1 MNESET
7 GKISEALRRIEST
20 AAALW
25 ADHYTH
31 AVRGKIELLR
41 ELNSALPLAQ
51 KLEARLARLENYI
64 RVSDE
69 KREQLE
75 AEVVSLRAEL
85 EQANKRI
92 ETLRQESQSHAD
104 TIREMVPSYMKYWAP
119 LSAVEI
125 LCKEQEKLRAEL
137 EQERIQHAGCLT
149 AAEGWAKDPPK
160 KGDWAWSPAF
170 QAALDLRAQ
179 VEQLTADKARLD
191 WLQAKIDP
199 AKQAANG
206 GFVVQTLEIRNNH
219 SMRQSIDNAMKK
231 SQ

>member
-1 MNESET
+1 MNKNET
-7 GKISEALRRIEST
+7 A
-20 AAALW
+20 
-25 ADHYTH
+25 
-31 AVRGKIELLR
+31 
-41 ELNSALPLAQ
+41 
-51 KLEARLARLENYI
+51 
-64 RVSDE
+64 
-69 KREQLE
+69 EQLE
-75 AEVVSLRAEL
+75 VQVVSLRAEL

-179 VEQLTADKARLD
+179 VEQLTADKAHYRDQLFQLRQWLGHKMNTDVVHVSDSDASGHPHGWAAIRIPD
-191 WLQAKIDP
+191 WDVKQKLEAID
-199 AKQAANG
+199 
-206 GFVVQTLEIRNNH
+206 
-219 SMRQSIDNAMKK
+219 DAMKE

>member
-1 MNESET
+1 MNKT
-7 GKISEALRRIEST
+7 GKISEALQLAIQTINLVNTENGVPY
-20 AAALW
+20 
-25 ADHYTH
+25 D
-31 AVRGKIELLR
+31 ELEQIR
-41 ELNSALPLAQ
+41 AALPLA
-51 KLEARLARLENYI
+51 
-64 RVSDE
+64 
-69 KREQLE
+69 EQLE

-191 WLQAKIDP
+191 WLEERHFDLIYTTTLMLPRWCLGADESYFEVEGKTPREAID
-199 AKQAANG
+199 A
-206 GFVVQTLEIRNNH
+206 
-219 SMRQSIDNAMKK
+219 AMKE